1 MSIITKV
8 SKKSQIVIPK
18 EIRKL
23 IHLSEGDELMVNVE
37 GEKIILKVKPKS
49 YTKRLKGLHKEVWEG
64 IDPKKYIKGERDSW
78 L

>member
-23 IHLSEGDELMVNVE
+23 IHLSEGDELMINVE

-49 YTKRLKGLHKEVWEG
+49 YTKRLKGLHKEVWKG

>member
-23 IHLSEGDELMVNVE
+23 IHLSEWDELMVNVE

>member
-49 YTKRLKGLHKEVWEG
+49 YTKRLKGLHKEVWKG